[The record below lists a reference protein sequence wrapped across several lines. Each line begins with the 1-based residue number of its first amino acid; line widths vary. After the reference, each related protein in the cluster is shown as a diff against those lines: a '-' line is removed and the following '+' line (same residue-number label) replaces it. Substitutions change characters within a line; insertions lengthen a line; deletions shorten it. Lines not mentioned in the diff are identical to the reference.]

1 MKSKQEVWKEIY
13 ENLLIS
19 KENKNKEIR
28 SKKMKEDR
36 KVE

>member
-1 MKSKQEVWKEIY
+1 MKSKQKVWKKIY